1 MPGTLQVG
9 GNTVITHTG
18 DAGAGTNTLS
28 SSVSFNNRLVQI
40 GKRATGTNITN
51 SAINSSTFT
60 WGNSAIELDFTPT
73 KAGNLL
79 VLHANNSGYLDFNDG
94 RLYSTFL
101 ISPDNGTTI
110 INVASD
116 ANGMNMKDSSN
127 NAFDHLAHFYHYDGT
142 DFGVGGGETKGYY
155 TVQNT
160 NAIKIRHSHRSNVDF
175 RYYPPHV
182 IFCYEYEVVS

>member
-28 SSVSFNNRLVQI
+28 SSVSFNNKLVQI
-40 GKRATGTNITN
+40 GKKATGTSIIT
-51 SAINSSTFT
+51 SAINSSTFA
-60 WGNSAIELDFTPT
+60 WGNSGIELDFTPT

-79 VLHANNSGYLDFNDG
+79 VLHANNSGYIDQNDG

-101 ISPDNGTTI
+101 ISPDNGTTV

-127 NAFDHLAHFYHYDGT
+127 NAFDHLTQFYHYDGT

-160 NAIKIRHSHRSNVDF
+160 NSIKIRHSHRSDKDF
-175 RYYPPHV
+175 KYYAPHV